1 MKACGELSPVKGL
14 YMAYAYNVHVRGTA
28 VCIWCPDISKVRSA
42 CKYLR
47 KRYPGKCLRVHRQQ
61 VVDGVDNQ
69 MRRKSIA
76 KIVELVKEKETEHD

>member
-1 MKACGELSPVKGL
+1 MKVCSEVSPVTGL

-28 VCIWCPDISKVRSA
+28 VCIWCPELGKVKSA

-69 MRRKSIA
+69 MRRKRVA
-76 KIVELVKEKETEHD
+76 RIVALVNK